1 MDGYQPNSDNAHDH
15 TYPQQT
21 EGLRRFDIHTGPE
34 RMHTWCTALERR
46 IEALEANAA
55 EQARLIE
62 ELRRACSIKTAAESM
77 ARHRGECC
85 TWYFDDV
92 NGTWV
97 SNCGMEFLLNDGGP
111 TENAMRNCPRCGLPL
126 VERDSNDK

>member
-1 MDGYQPNSDNAHDH
+1 MDDYQPNSDNAHNH

-62 ELRRACSIKTAAESM
+62 ELRRACSNLAIRVAVLESQQTAIHVA
-77 ARHRGECC
+77 
-85 TWYFDDV
+85 
-92 NGTWV
+92 
-97 SNCGMEFLLNDGGP
+97 LQGGITP
-111 TENAMRNCPRCGLPL
+111 
-126 VERDSNDK
+126 NDK